1 MKSEMKRSWIIV
13 LAAVLSGLT
22 APAQTNSNLYTHVER
37 SRQEILDNL
46 DAYCRQIRKDWKIP
60 GLYVQV
66 GTSDDILF
74 AKAYGYSDPEAGIPV
89 SDSTIFQI
97 ASVTKSFTTYLLA
110 SLVDEGKI
118 SWDQKVIDI
127 IPDFRMYDPYVTEN
141 LLVKD
146 VTCHRAGLANEAGT
160 RFQRLGYKRDQV
172 YRAIACIKPN
182 YPFRAGYEYNDV
194 MFQIASRIIVAASG
208 KSYEVNLKERIFEP
222 LGMKETILLGPDYT
236 RAVEH
241 GAAARPYKFERSADT
256 MRITRVPDSY
266 LTYKGYSVGGPQ
278 GGICCTPGD
287 LMKWARFHLNGGVVD
302 GKRLI
307 SKEQMDY
314 LHTAMNII
322 WQNDTGVKLY
332 AHGWFVEQSRK
343 AKLIYH
349 TGTNNGIMSLC
360 VFIPDFDL
368 ILTINGTNS
377 VGTQPRFAIMYR
389 LVDLFLGLED
399 YDYSAASLEQWYCDA
414 AKAYEAEKERAADP
428 NNFVAAPPINS
439 LVGKYCRNDVL
450 GNARVEKRDGKLYL
464 RMLATDSK
472 YELTHVNG
480 TRFRIEASAEMY
492 VDFIFAN
499 GEDSKATAL
508 NIDFMRNEHL
518 DPWIRK

>member
-1 MKSEMKRSWIIV
+1 MKRSWIFSV
-13 LAAVLSGLT
+13 AVMMLCHSAA
-22 APAQTNSNLYTHVER
+22 AQTNSNLYTHVER
-37 SRQEILDNL
+37 THQEVLDNL
-46 DAYCRQIRKDWKIP
+46 DSYCRQIQKDWKIP

-66 GTSDDILF
+66 GTGDETLF
-74 AKAYGYSDPEAGIPV
+74 AKAYGYSDPEVEAPV
-89 SDSTIFQI
+89 TDSTIFQI

-118 SWDQKVIDI
+118 SWDQKVISI
-127 IPDFRMYDPYVTEN
+127 LPDFKMYDPYVTEN
-141 LLVKD
+141 MLVKD
-146 VTCHRAGLANEAGT
+146 ITCHRAGLANEAGT

-172 YRAIACIKPN
+172 YRAISCIKPV

-194 MFQIASRIIVAASG
+194 MFQIAARIIVAVTG

-236 RAVEH
+236 RAVQK
-241 GAAARPYKFERSADT
+241 GRAARPYKFGRSADT
-256 MRITRVPDSY
+256 MSITRVPDDY
-266 LTYKGYSVGGPQ
+266 LTYKAYSTGGPQ

-287 LMKWARFHLNGGVVD
+287 LMKWAQFHLNGGVVD
-302 GKRLI
+302 GEPLI
-307 SKEQMDY
+307 SREQMDY

-343 AKLIYH
+343 AKMIYH

-360 VFIPDFDL
+360 AFIPDL
-368 ILTINGTNS
+368 NLTLTVNGTNS
-377 VGTQPRFAIMYR
+377 IKAEPRFAIMYR

-399 YDYSAASLEQWYCDA
+399 YDYNSALLEQWYCDA
-414 AKAYEAEKERAADP
+414 AKAYEAERKMQSDSTGYESVPSIAS
-428 NNFVAAPPINS
+428 I
-439 LVGKYCRNDVL
+439 VGRYCRNDVL
-450 GNARVEKRDGKLYL
+450 GDVRVEKRNGKLYL

-472 YELTHVNG
+472 FELIHSRGN
-480 TRFRIEASAEMY
+480 RFLIDASAEMY
-492 VDFIFAN
+492 VDFLFGN